1 MEDSKSHDT
10 RPRGPRLYHKKSRTG
25 CLRCK
30 QRRVKCDE
38 LRPSCGSCTRHAVE
52 CLYAN
57 QAPVPGNAPSQA
69 GPAGAD
75 DQKAFAVPTVKSES
89 PAKSEAASGA
99 DVHSSS
105 SAGPTPTT
113 MGMSPHNSITYPSP
127 SSSHQASHI
136 DDIDPDIS
144 LPEGHWRRLWELR
157 LLHNNQTR
165 LQEDL
170 ASGQLPEVV
179 NVWLYEEPRLAL
191 TMAQKYGRC
200 SLLYICL
207 AHSALHLWSV
217 SEDPQERDE
226 LIKLQRTYNV
236 MCSKEQRR
244 DVDDISTAHPKF
256 LDYICFTALKILAHS
271 LAQVQTLSTDPWEP
285 PVQWLHM
292 GYGAGQI
299 FHRVAALVI
308 SEQRLYESTIGNYL
322 QTPPILN
329 HAEDTILS
337 DHTPLLWLLENPFHP
352 SSIEAQTDLELNDEN
367 TRSVYQMTLG
377 YICSVIRAKEAGEAE
392 YAIIRRLGA
401 FAVWVPIEF
410 SKFVE
415 EKRPRALVILAHFM
429 SLWLPYE
436 HIWILGKSGER
447 QIRCIYKQLPTEWT
461 RKMDSIFAQ
470 FTDPMAR

>member
-1 MEDSKSHDT
+1 MEDSKPQDT

-52 CLYAN
+52 CVYTN
-57 QAPVPGNAPSQA
+57 QASGPANAQSQA
-69 GPAGAD
+69 GPAGLD
-75 DQKAFAVPTVKSES
+75 DHQVLAVPAVKPES
-89 PAKSEAASGA
+89 PANLEPATVAN
-99 DVHSSS
+99 VHPSFSP
-105 SAGPTPTT
+105 GPTPTT
-113 MGMSPHNSITYPSP
+113 MEISPHSSAIYPSP
-127 SSSHQASHI
+127 SSSHQASHV
-136 DDIDPDIS
+136 DDNDPDIS

-157 LLHNNQTR
+157 LLHNSQTR
-165 LQEDL
+165 LHADL

-179 NVWLYEEPRLAL
+179 HVWLVEEPQLAL
-191 TMAQKYGRC
+191 KMAQKYGRC
-200 SLLYICL
+200 SLLYISF

-226 LIKLQRTYNV
+226 LIQLQRTYHI

-244 DVDDISTAHPKF
+244 DVDELSTAHTKF
-256 LDYICFTALKILAHS
+256 LDYVCFTALKILAHS
-271 LAQVQTLSTDPWEP
+271 LALVQTLSTDPWDP

-292 GYGAGQI
+292 GHGAGQI
-299 FHRVAALVI
+299 FQRAASLIV
-308 SEQRLYESTIGNYL
+308 SAKQPYESTIGRYL
-322 QTPPILN
+322 NTPPMLN
-329 HAEDTILS
+329 YAEDTILS
-337 DHTPLLWLLENPFHP
+337 DHTRLLWLLENPFPP
-352 SSIEAQTDLELNDEN
+352 SSIEAQTDQELVDEH
-367 TRSVYQMTLG
+367 TRTVYQKTLG
-377 YICSVIRAKEAGEAE
+377 YICSVLRAKEGGEAE

-447 QIRCIYKQLPTEWT
+447 QIRCIYKQLPMGWT
-461 RKMDSIFAQ
+461 RKLDDLFAQ
-470 FTDPMAR
+470 FPHPVAR